1 MANIYVKFD
10 TPEELAKQAEE
21 ALETAQ
27 ATGKVAKGT
36 NEVTK
41 FIERGDAALV
51 VIAEDVDPAEIVA
64 HIPVLADEKEIPYVY
79 LPTKEQVGV
88 AAGLTVGT
96 ASACIVDAGDAEAAV
111 AEIVEKV
118 AELKEQINSFKDFYG
133 DNMEE
138 GTPAEVIEV
147 LKRTGMTG
155 EVMQIKCRILDGR
168 DKGRILTRNIMGPV
182 GQGDILMLLDTIR
195 EAKEIRTP

>member
-111 AEIVEKV
+111 TEIVEKV

-182 GQGDILMLLDTIR
+182 RKGDILMLLDTIR

>member
-1 MANIYVKFD
+1 MWIIIYADGWNIQMKKEVYFMANIYVKFDTPEELAKFD

-118 AELKEQINSFKDFYG
+118 AELKE
-133 DNMEE
+133 
-138 GTPAEVIEV
+138 
-147 LKRTGMTG
+147 
-155 EVMQIKCRILDGR
+155 
-168 DKGRILTRNIMGPV
+168 
-182 GQGDILMLLDTIR
+182 
-195 EAKEIRTP
+195 

>member
-88 AAGLTVGT
+88 ATGLTVGT

-118 AELKEQINSFKDFYG
+118 AELKE
-133 DNMEE
+133 
-138 GTPAEVIEV
+138 
-147 LKRTGMTG
+147 
-155 EVMQIKCRILDGR
+155 
-168 DKGRILTRNIMGPV
+168 
-182 GQGDILMLLDTIR
+182 
-195 EAKEIRTP
+195 

>member
-64 HIPVLADEKEIPYVY
+64 HIPVLADEKEIPYAY
-79 LPTKEQVGV
+79 LPTKEQVGG

-96 ASACIVDAGDAEAAV
+96 ASACIVDAGDAEAIV
-111 AEIVEKV
+111 SEIVEKV
-118 AELKEQINSFKDFYG
+118 AELKE
-133 DNMEE
+133 
-138 GTPAEVIEV
+138 
-147 LKRTGMTG
+147 
-155 EVMQIKCRILDGR
+155 
-168 DKGRILTRNIMGPV
+168 
-182 GQGDILMLLDTIR
+182 
-195 EAKEIRTP
+195 

>member
-1 MANIYVKFD
+1 MKKEVYFMANIYVKFD

-21 ALETAQ
+21 ALQTAQ
-27 ATGKVAKGT
+27 ESGKVAKGT

-79 LPTKEQVGV
+79 LPTKEQVGG

-118 AELKEQINSFKDFYG
+118 AELKE
-133 DNMEE
+133 
-138 GTPAEVIEV
+138 
-147 LKRTGMTG
+147 
-155 EVMQIKCRILDGR
+155 
-168 DKGRILTRNIMGPV
+168 
-182 GQGDILMLLDTIR
+182 
-195 EAKEIRTP
+195 